1 MFFQQ
6 RAALNLSRLFLRC
19 CNLLLCHL
27 SGFIPTTQGFFAFIF
42 YKRFFL
48 HVAGTRTSVSVTCYV
63 EVVLQCEHQA
73 SQVAEIPLV
82 KGYGIVV

>member
-19 CNLLLCHL
+19 SNLILCHL
-27 SGFIPTTQGFFAFIF
+27 SGFIPTTQGFCLIFISV
-42 YKRFFL
+42 FL
-48 HVAGTRTSVSVTCYV
+48 HVAGARASVSVTCYV

-73 SQVAEIPLV
+73 SHVAEILLV
-82 KGYGIVV
+82 KRYGIVV